1 MRSLK
6 SASWRPEWTS
16 LTLTGAFKPL
26 YSCCRLHYRWPWR
39 QRHNKTSPIW
49 SPEGDSSTA
58 ATASTHSLWLGAPSS
73 GEERVGC
80 GKCWPACVKLCA
92 SAVGDSEDSRV
103 TTFQQSALPGCAAKT
118 HPIGVFPPVCR
129 LHGPKLSIKFQ
140 VRCRMNKGHFWFTV
154 FSLFFLYFKYNYTL
168 SQIIYTGIFEA
179 QIWQGLVS
187 SHDFD
192 ASVSLR
198 FGIIVGSITIYS
210 ISVMKWFIWADLKLF
225 YTIAHCSFSHVF
237 IWFY

>member
-1 MRSLK
+1 MRSSK

-26 YSCCRLHYRWPWR
+26 YSCCRLHYGWPWR

-92 SAVGDSEDSRV
+92 SAVGASEDSRV
-103 TTFQQSALPGCAAKT
+103 TTLQQPALPGCAAET
-118 HPIGVFPPVCR
+118 HAIGVFPPVCR
-129 LHGPKLSIKFQ
+129 LHGPKHSNQISKKDAGWTKRISGSQCFLFSFYILS
-140 VRCRMNKGHFWFTV
+140 T
-154 FSLFFLYFKYNYTL
+154 
-168 SQIIYTGIFEA
+168 II
-179 QIWQGLVS
+179 
-187 SHDFD
+187 
-192 ASVSLR
+192 
-198 FGIIVGSITIYS
+198 
-210 ISVMKWFIWADLKLF
+210 
-225 YTIAHCSFSHVF
+225 HCHK
-237 IWFY
+237 